1 MKTLI
6 RNARVLTLD
15 AGDREYAR
23 ADILIDADRIA
34 AIGPALDGEGATVI
48 EAAGK
53 LAMPGL
59 VNGHFHSQANLLA
72 GALANRPLELF
83 MLFEVPPGGTAEP
96 DSRLVYLQ
104 TLLGA
109 IEMLKG
115 GVTAVHDDAFH
126 NPHPTQESVS
136 ALMQAYAD
144 AGIRATVSI
153 NHQNLVEYVKYPF
166 LDEILPTETRTA
178 MDRAPRMSTQE
189 LADLYRWY
197 HATWHGAEQGRLRI
211 AVSNSAPQRV
221 SDDYFAF
228 LSAFSRQHD
237 LPFNIHMLETKTQ
250 RVLGQA
256 RWGKSLIRHVHDL
269 GFLDERVMAIHAIWV
284 DDHDIALMADAGC
297 VVAHNP
303 ICNLKL
309 GSGIMPFRK
318 LRDAGIPIA
327 LGSDERAADDTADMW
342 AVAKMAS
349 LIHRVADAEYLRWP
363 EPREILQCLT
373 QGGARGM
380 RHGDIGALEVGKQAD
395 LILVDLD
402 HLAFTPLNDIRKHL
416 VYCAN
421 GSAVTM
427 TMVAGRVVAENGK
440 LLTVDEHAIRAEIRE
455 RTVELHRN
463 LAATAEAAERLEPHY
478 REMYQ
483 RVVATDVGFSRWLP
497 DDRGTAAALGSPKAA
512 SSRPVNER

>member
-6 RNARVLTLD
+6 RNAHVLTFD
-15 AGDREYAR
+15 AQDREYPR
-23 ADILIDADRIA
+23 ADILIDGDRIA
-34 AIGPALDGEGATVI
+34 AIGPGPLPAADGARII

-59 VNGHFHSQANLLA
+59 INGHFHSQASFLA

-83 MLFEVPPGGTAEP
+83 MLFEVPPSGAAEP
-96 DSRLVYLQ
+96 DARLTYLQ
-104 TLLGA
+104 TMLGA
-109 IEMLKG
+109 IEMLKC

-126 NPHPTQESVS
+126 NPYPTQDSCS
-136 ALMQAYAD
+136 ALMRAYAD
-144 AGIRATVSI
+144 SGLRATVAI

-166 LDEILPTETRTA
+166 LEEILPAEVRA
-178 MDRAPRMSTQE
+178 EMDRAPRATTAEM
-189 LADLYRWY
+189 ADLYRWY
-197 HATWHGAEQGRLRI
+197 HATWHGAESGRLRI

-221 SDDYFAF
+221 SVDYFAF
-228 LSAFSRQHD
+228 LSEFSRTHD

-250 RVLGQA
+250 RVLGQR

-269 GFLDERVMAIHAIWV
+269 GHLDARVMVIHAIWV
-284 DDHDIALMADAGC
+284 DDDDIALMADAGC

-327 LGSDERAADDTADMW
+327 LGSDERAADDTTDMW

-349 LIHRVADAEYLRWP
+349 LIHRVTDSEYLRWP
-363 EPREILQCLT
+363 EPREILECVT
-373 QGGARGM
+373 RGGARGM
-380 RHGDIGALEVGKQAD
+380 RQPEIGSLEIGKQAD

-402 HLAFTPLNDIRKHL
+402 HLAFMPLNDIRQQL
-416 VYCAN
+416 VYSAN

-427 TMVAGRVVAENGK
+427 TMVAGRVVAEHGK
-440 LLTVDEHAIRAEIRE
+440 VLTVDEAAIKAEIRE
-455 RTVELHRN
+455 RTPALHRE
-463 LAATAEAAERLEPHY
+463 LAATAAAAEKLEPYY
-478 REMYQ
+478 REMYA
-483 RVVATDVGFSRWLP
+483 RAAATDVGFNRWL
-497 DDRGTAAALGSPKAA
+497 
-512 SSRPVNER
+512 